1 MTAVSRP
8 CPLSRP
14 HCLALLAFVLAAE
27 KPSCSDAEEL
37 RRARAPPQPRHCLS
51 QHASSAA
58 LLRATIS
65 THSQRRSSLGE
76 GLLATFVAA
85 YHDWGSPDFELPVAG
100 YHWSSLTPFSSFP
113 RLPREP

>member
-1 MTAVSRP
+1 MTAASRP

-14 HCLALLAFVLAAE
+14 HCLALLAFALAAE
-27 KPSCSDAEEL
+27 KPSCSDADEH
-37 RRARAPPQPRHCLS
+37 RRARAPLQSRHCLS
-51 QHASSAA
+51 QHASSSA

-76 GLLATFVAA
+76 GLLATSAA
-85 YHDWGSPDFELPVAG
+85 ARHDRGSPDFELPVAG
-100 YHWSSLTPFSSFP
+100 YHRSSLTPFSSFP

>member
-1 MTAVSRP
+1 MTVASRP
-8 CPLSRP
+8 CPLSCP
-14 HCLALLAFVLAAE
+14 HCLALLVFPLATE

-51 QHASSAA
+51 QHASSSG

-65 THSQRRSSLGE
+65 THSQCRSSLGE
-76 GLLATFVAA
+76 GLLATSAA
-85 YHDWGSPDFELPVAG
+85 ARHDRGSPDFELPVAG
-100 YHWSSLTPFSSFP
+100 YHRSSLTPFSSFP